1 MMRKTRHTVCAAAT
15 VVALALPQ
23 ATTPASAQPLPRVK
37 DEGFTSPIHKRFA
50 GKIIFSKK
58 RIPRGPRSTAGFTT
72 DFTLKDKIYLRP
84 MLAESMGN
92 TMRKNGVKCRQM
104 RRRITKVQI
113 GDAPL
118 KQWVWLEGKP
128 THKNNWNDWM
138 TYSLDSDG
146 KKPLNHGPTYWPKH
160 KNLAKYRFGARLLPK
175 LTPGTHKLTFRVIA
189 ECYGRGPKAYE
200 TYRFTVAKT
209 TITLEVTKKSLR
221 RHWKRKGPFL
231 QRSKNRRMHAM
242 MKRVVRNKW
251 RTEKVLG
258 ATALDRKWVV
268 YHHRYL
274 RHRILRRSIPGGV
287 VVRKVGAKRCRVF
300 SLSFTQKS
308 INHRHRFGKTLLYVG
323 SSTDFPCANA
333 R

>member
-1 MMRKTRHTVCAAAT
+1 MMKNLLLAACAVTTLAAM
-15 VVALALPQ
+15 P
-23 ATTPASAQPLPRVK
+23 TPSASAQSLPRVR
-37 DEGFTSPIHKRFA
+37 DEGFQSPIHKKFA

-58 RIPRGPRSTAGFTT
+58 RIPRGPRSEAGFTT
-72 DFTLKDKIYLRP
+72 SFTLADKIYLRP

-113 GDAPL
+113 DNAPP

-128 THKNNWNDWM
+128 THRSNWNDWM

-146 KKPLNHGPTYWPKH
+146 KRPLNHGPTYWPRDKR
-160 KNLAKYRFGARLLPK
+160 LAKYRFGAKFLPK
-175 LTPGTHKLTFRVIA
+175 LTPGTHRLTFHVIA
-189 ECYGRGPKAYE
+189 ECYGRGPDAYK
-200 TYRFTVAKT
+200 TYRFGVAKT
-209 TITLEVTKKSLR
+209 TITLKVTKKSLR

-231 QRSKNRRMHAM
+231 QRSKNRGMHRM
-242 MKRVVRNKW
+242 MKRVVAKSW
-251 RTEKVLG
+251 RTEKVLA
-258 ATALDRKWVV
+258 ATALDRKWTV

-274 RHRILRRSIPGGV
+274 RHRILRRSIPAGV
-287 VVRKVGAKRCRVF
+287 VVRKKGAKRCRVF

-308 INHRHRFGKTLLYVG
+308 LNGRYKYGKTLLYVG
-323 SSTDFPCANA
+323 SSEDFPCANA